1 MKNVYE
7 TPVVEELLVATADVI
22 TASVEGGLTGGADD
36 SGTDNDWGLL

>member
-22 TASVEGGLTGGADD
+22 TASLAGGADD

>member
-22 TASVEGGLTGGADD
+22 TASPLTQGGDETGA
-36 SGTDNDWGLL
+36 DNDWGLL